1 MSTLT
6 ATLSGWLRVA
16 FRDLRGDLR
25 RFTILL
31 ACLAL
36 GVGTITIVGSVSA
49 ALQSA
54 LLRDAGVLLG
64 GDLDATLSYRAAT
77 PDEKALLQ
85 TLGTLSEQVEVLG
98 RAASD
103 TGSTF
108 ISIRAVDQNYPLVGT
123 ATLEGSDAGIPEL
136 TAGDGET
143 FGLVVDSLLLDRL
156 HAGIGDK
163 VTIENASFTV
173 RGVIGSLPDQ
183 LTNGFGI
190 GVPVIMSVEALN
202 ATGIV
207 EPGVL
212 ARFHNKLLLKPG
224 ITFDAAAEKIR
235 TAFPSSG
242 FQINAPKDATADL
255 ARFFDIFGRFLIV
268 VGLSSLLVG
277 GVGVS
282 NAIAAYVTERQR
294 SIATMKALG
303 ATGAQIMAHFLFQ
316 VMLLTLVGSVLGLI
330 LGSLLTLVALP
341 ILGGLLKLTLPA
353 VLDPGTLLTAA
364 GFGLLVGFAFGY
376 LPLRRAQKLKP
387 ALLFRSAGSAVEGG
401 LGWRDYFRPGL
412 WLPLGLAAAGIF
424 GLATLTTGRPILVL
438 WYAGAVLGAFLILR
452 GAAWLLQAI
461 LRLVPP
467 LPNAA
472 WRNALKA
479 IHRPGAP
486 APAVILSLGLGLSL
500 LLLIAL
506 IDGNL
511 RHQLSRESIPN
522 APSFV
527 FMDLFEDEAQSLADF
542 SKADAT
548 EVTDFRSV
556 PMMRGKIESVNG
568 VAVADLGRTP
578 PPEFS
583 WVFEEE
589 IPLTS
594 SPALPEDSTL
604 TEGAWWPENYDGVP
618 QISVFDRLREPLG
631 LKLGDELKLLVFG
644 QEITAKIGSFRDYAW
659 RSGSVNFGFVF
670 SPNAFADFDVS
681 YLGLMKA
688 APGAER
694 DLQSRLVAE
703 FPDLIFLPVSEALES
718 FAAILGNVTAA
729 VEVIGGLAVVSGV
742 LVLAGA
748 MAAGR
753 RQREADAVVMK
764 VLGATRGDVVRAYLL
779 EYGLL
784 GLLAAVLAAAL
795 GLAGTWAFVEFV
807 LEITFWV
814 EPWLILWV
822 VLGTVALS
830 IAVGTATTW
839 SALST
844 RPARFLREE

>member
-1 MSTLT
+1 MSALG
-6 ATLSGWLRVA
+6 GWLRVA

-25 RFTILL
+25 RFTIVL

-54 LLRDAGVLLG
+54 LLRDARVLLG
-64 GDLDATLSYRAAT
+64 GDLDATLSYRSAT
-77 PDEKALLQ
+77 EDEKTIFA

-98 RAASD
+98 RANSETASA
-103 TGSTF
+103 F
-108 ISIRAVDQNYPLVGT
+108 ISIRAVDGNYPLVGA
-123 ATLEGSDAGIPEL
+123 ATVEGSEATIARL
-136 TAGDGET
+136 TAPAGQA
-143 FGLVVDSLLLDRL
+143 FGLVADSLLLDRL
-156 HAGIGDK
+156 GVGIGDT
-163 VTIENASFTV
+163 VTIENIGFV
-173 RGVIGSLPDQ
+173 VQGVIGSLPDQ
-183 LTNGFGI
+183 LTSTVGVGI
-190 GVPVIMSVEALN
+190 PVLISIEGLA
-202 ATGIV
+202 ATGII

-212 ARFHNKLLLKPG
+212 AQFHNKLLLEPG
-224 ITFDAAAEKIR
+224 TTFDAAAQAIR
-235 TAFPSSG
+235 TAFPSAG
-242 FQINAPKDATADL
+242 FKINAPRDATADL

-303 ATGAQIMAHFLFQ
+303 ATGRQVMAHFLVQ
-316 VMLLTLVGSVLGLI
+316 VMLLTSVGIVLGLI
-330 LGSLLTLVALP
+330 LGGLLTLVALP
-341 ILGGLLKLTLPA
+341 ILGGLIGLALPA
-353 VLDPGTLLTAA
+353 VLDPGTLAMA
-364 GFGLLVGFAFGY
+364 GGFGLLVGFAFGY

-401 LGWRDYFRPGL
+401 LGWRDYLRPGL
-412 WLPLGLAAAGIF
+412 WLPLGIAALGIF
-424 GLATLTTGRPILVL
+424 GLAALTTGRPVLVL
-438 WYAGAVLGAFLILR
+438 WYAGAVLGAFLVLR
-452 GAAWLLQAI
+452 LAAWGMQAL

-472 WRNALKA
+472 LRNALKS

-486 APAVILSLGLGLSL
+486 APIVILSLGLGLAL

-527 FMDLFEDEAQSLADF
+527 FMDLFADEAQSLADF
-542 SKADAT
+542 SAADPG
-548 EVTDFRSV
+548 VTDFQSV

-568 VAVADLGRTP
+568 VPVAERGVTA
-578 PPEFS
+578 PPEFG

-594 SPALPEDSTL
+594 SPTLPEQSTL
-604 TEGAWWPENYDGVP
+604 TQGAWWPAGYDGEP
-618 QISVFDRLREPLG
+618 QVSVFDRLREPLG

-644 QEITAKIGSFRDYAW
+644 QEVTAKIASFRDYAW

-670 SPNAFADFDVS
+670 SPNAFADFDIS

-688 APGAER
+688 APGSER
-694 DLQSRLVAE
+694 ELQGRLVAE
-703 FPDLIFLPVSEALES
+703 FPDLLFLPVGEALES

-729 VEVIGGLAVVSGV
+729 VEVIGGLAVISGV

-764 VLGATRGDVVRAYLL
+764 VLGATRGDVVRAYLV

-784 GLLAAVLAAAL
+784 GLLAAVLAAGL

-807 LEITFWV
+807 LEIGFWV
-814 EPWLILWV
+814 DPTLIVWV
-822 VLGTVALS
+822 VLGTVALT
-830 IAVGTATTW
+830 IAVGTLTTW

>member
-1 MSTLT
+1 MS
-6 ATLSGWLRVA
+6 ATLAGWLRVA
-16 FRDLRGDLR
+16 LRDLRGDLR

-54 LLRDAGVLLG
+54 LLRDARVLLG
-64 GDLDATLSYRAAT
+64 GDLDASLSYRPANA
-77 PDEKALLQ
+77 DEKALLQ
-85 TLGTLSEQVEVLG
+85 SLGTLSEQIEVLG
-98 RAASD
+98 RATSETD
-103 TGSTF
+103 STF
-108 ISIRAVDQNYPLVGT
+108 LSIRAVDQNYPLVGT
-123 ATLEGSDAGIPEL
+123 ATAEESTATIAGL
-136 TAGDGET
+136 TAKEGET
-143 FGLVVDSLLLDRL
+143 FGLVADSLLLDRL
-156 HAGIGDK
+156 HVGIGDT
-163 VTIENASFTV
+163 VTIEDATFTV
-173 RGVIGSLPDQ
+173 RGVIGELPDQ
-183 LTNGFGI
+183 LTNSLGI

-202 ATGIV
+202 ATGII

-212 ARFHNKLLLKPG
+212 ARFHNKLLLNPG
-224 ITFDAAAEKIR
+224 TDFETAAARIR
-235 TAFPSSG
+235 AAFPSSG

-255 ARFFDIFGRFLIV
+255 ARFFDIFGRFLII

-282 NAIAAYVTERQR
+282 NAVAAYVTERQR

-303 ATGAQIMAHFLFQ
+303 ATGGQIMAHFLFQ
-316 VMLLTLVGSVLGLI
+316 VMLLTAVGILLGLI
-330 LGSLLTLVALP
+330 VGGVLTLIALP
-341 ILGGLLKLTLPA
+341 ILGGLLKLNLPA
-353 VLDPGTLLTAA
+353 VLDPGTLATAA

-376 LPLRRAQKLKP
+376 LPLGRAQRLKP

-401 LGWRDYFRPGL
+401 LGWRDYLHPGL
-412 WLPLGLAAAGIF
+412 WLPLGVAALGIF
-424 GLATLTTGRPILVL
+424 GLAALTTGRPVLVL
-438 WYAGAVLGAFLILR
+438 WYAAAVLGAFIVLR
-452 GAAWLLQAI
+452 LAAWLLQAL

-472 WRNALKA
+472 WRNALKS

-486 APAVILSLGLGLSL
+486 APIVILSLGLGLAL

-527 FMDLFEDEAQSLADF
+527 FMDLFEDEAEALAEF
-542 SKADAT
+542 SRADPAA
-548 EVTDFRSV
+548 VTDFRSV

-568 VAVADLGRTP
+568 VPVSERGGSV
-578 PPEFS
+578 PPEFN

-589 IPLTS
+589 IPLTAS
-594 SPALPEDSTL
+594 ATLPEDSTL
-604 TEGAWWPENYDGVP
+604 TQGQWWPENYDGIAQV
-618 QISVFDRLREPLG
+618 SVFDRLREPLG
-631 LKLGDELKLLVFG
+631 LKLGDELDLLVFG
-644 QEITAKIGSFRDYAW
+644 QRITARIGSFRDYAW
-659 RSGSVNFGFVF
+659 RSGNVNFGFAF
-670 SPNAFADFDVS
+670 SPNAFADFDIS
-681 YLGLMKA
+681 YLGLMRA

-694 DLQSRLVAE
+694 DLQRRLLEE
-703 FPDLIFLPVSEALES
+703 FPDLLFLPVGEALES

-764 VLGATRGDVVRAYLL
+764 VLGASRGDVVRAYLV

-784 GLLAAVLAAAL
+784 GLLAAILAAGL

-807 LEITFWV
+807 LEIGFWV
-814 EPWLILWV
+814 DPALILWV
-822 VLGTVALS
+822 VLGTVALT